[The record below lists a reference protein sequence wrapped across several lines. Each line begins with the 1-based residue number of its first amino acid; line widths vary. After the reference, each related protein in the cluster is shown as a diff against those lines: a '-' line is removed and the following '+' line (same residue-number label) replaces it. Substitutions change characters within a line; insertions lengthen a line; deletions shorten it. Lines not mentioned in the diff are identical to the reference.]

1 MRTSVDLLSDFVTI
15 LSFYFSR
22 LLLNAQHIMAALAG
36 LIRLRHSLPRFGM
49 IDHAILDFVCGAY
62 AL

>member
-1 MRTSVDLLSDFVTI
+1 MRTCVDLLLDFVTI

-22 LLLNAQHIMAALAG
+22 LLNAQHIMPALAG

-49 IDHAILDFVCGAY
+49 IDHATLDFVCGVY
-62 AL
+62 SL